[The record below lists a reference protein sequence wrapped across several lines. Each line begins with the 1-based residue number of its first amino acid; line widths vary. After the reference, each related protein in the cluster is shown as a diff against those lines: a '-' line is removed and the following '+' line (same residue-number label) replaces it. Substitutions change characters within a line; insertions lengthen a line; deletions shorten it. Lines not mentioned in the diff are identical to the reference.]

1 MRYFKWGV
9 SRLILEPEVCPD
21 VVPMFI
27 QGTDQVMHESREFP
41 RFLPRIGKKISVTF
55 GAAVDV
61 ESRFGDL
68 RRRWRELVQEAELE
82 DQTHPPRELFQPDVS
97 PGDPAALMYGDNARV
112 EKLRNSPEAVE
123 LRIECTRRIREEV
136 LKVRRSRGL
145 PDEDP
150 KAGLIETWA
159 KEGPKREGRMDD
171 GSWVKEE

>member
-27 QGTDQVMHESREFP
+27 EGTDQVMHEARTFP

-61 ESRFGDL
+61 ESTFGDL
-68 RRRWRELVQEAELE
+68 RRRWRELVVEAEKDEISMSTEGGWLRVPAG
-82 DQTHPPRELFQPDVS
+82 DAGALLFS
-97 PGDPAALMYGDNARV
+97 
-112 EKLRNSPEAVE
+112 EKLRSSPEATE
-123 LRIECTRRIREEV
+123 LRIECTKRVREEV

-150 KAGLIETWA
+150 KRGLIETWA
-159 KEGPKREGRMDD
+159 KEGPNREGKMED
-171 GSWVKEE
+171 GSWANEST